1 LVRHHSSDGARLAA
15 LLEPVLAAPGS
26 PRGGDAVHG
35 DLLVTQLLL
44 RRGRLSGVLDWDA
57 AGRGDRCQDLA
68 LLFYNT
74 FAHADRSG
82 RPVPTDVPQAL
93 AGRAA
98 ALCGQERFAWLLAY
112 EILLALAFVAERN
125 PRHLD
130 WRTAL
135 GLRVLEAQAG
145 MA

>member
-1 LVRHHSSDGARLAA
+1 M
-15 LLEPVLAAPGS
+15 
-26 PRGGDAVHG
+26 
-35 DLLVTQLLL
+35 
-44 RRGRLSGVLDWDA
+44 
-57 AGRGDRCQDLA
+57 
-68 LLFYNT
+68 
-74 FAHADRSG
+74 
-82 RPVPTDVPQAL
+82 PQTL

-98 ALCGQERFAWLLAY
+98 SLCGQERFAWLLAY

-145 MA
+145 TA